1 MQILKYGNTNTYF
14 IKGRNGSLL
23 IDTDYA
29 GTLSGFYKAIK
40 AAGIPFCDISYVIAT
55 HYHPD
60 HMGIVGDLQRQGV
73 GLVIVDVQQDC
84 VHFSDGIFAREHHQ
98 SYTLPDED
106 KAIRISCSDSREFL
120 ESIGISGEIIHI
132 PSHSTDSIAVVL
144 DNGDC
149 YVGDLE
155 PLEYLAAYESNPDLQ
170 RDWDLIKSYEPKH
183 IFYAHMNDK
192 CM

>member
-1 MQILKYGNTNTYF
+1 MQILRYGNTSTYF
-14 IKGRNGSLL
+14 LKGTNGGLL

-29 GTLSGFYKAIK
+29 GTLPLFYKAIK
-40 AAGIPFCDISYVIAT
+40 AAGISVRDISYVIAT

-60 HMGIVGDLQRQGV
+60 HMGIIGDLQRQGV
-73 GLVIVDVQQDC
+73 TLVIVDVQQGHL
-84 VHFSDGIFAREHHQ
+84 HFSDGIFTRDKHLTH
-98 SYTLPDED
+98 TPVDED

-120 ESIGISGEIIHI
+120 ASIGISGEIIHI
-132 PSHSTDSIAVVL
+132 PSHSADSIAIIL

-155 PLEYLAAYESNPDLQ
+155 PLEYLAAYESNPELQ
-170 RDWDLIKSYEPKH
+170 RDWDLILSYEPMH
-183 IFYAHMNDK
+183 IYYAHVNDK

>member
-1 MQILKYGNTNTYF
+1 MNILRYGNTTTF
-14 IKGRNGSLL
+14 FLKGTNGGLL

-29 GTLSGFYKAIK
+29 GTLTRFYKAIK
-40 AAGIPFCDISYVIAT
+40 AAGISVRDISCVIAT

-60 HMGIVGDLQRQGV
+60 HMGIIGDLQRQGV

-84 VHFSDGIFAREHHQ
+84 VHFSDGIFARDKHLTHTPVE
-98 SYTLPDED
+98 ED

-120 ESIGISGEIIHI
+120 SSIGISGEIIHI
-132 PSHSTDSIAVVL
+132 PSHSSDSIAVVL

-155 PLEYLAAYESNPDLQ
+155 PLEYLAASESSGQLSQ
-170 RDWDLIKSYEPKH
+170 RRQ
-183 IFYAHMNDK
+183 
-192 CM
+192 